1 MSLLGALTDIQ
12 KTSGGSIVK
21 KPLPA
26 WVTTHKVCT
35 SEDPHTIH
43 RQPGWFESREQVG
56 NSYAPVIR
64 GRGFVYLVRF
74 RAFLSLVSS
83 VYSLSLL
90 RFLESLKSLPL
101 LSRMGCFN
109 SEKTTV

>member
-1 MSLLGALTDIQ
+1 MLGALTDIQ
-12 KTSGGSIVK
+12 KTRGGSIVK
-21 KPLPA
+21 KPLPT

-35 SEDPHTIH
+35 SEDPHTVH
-43 RQPGWFESREQVG
+43 RQLGWFESREQVILT
-56 NSYAPVIR
+56 APVIR
-64 GRGFVYLVRF
+64 GRGLVYLVRF
-74 RAFLSLVSS
+74 RVFLSLVSS

-109 SEKTTV
+109 SEKATV